1 MGSLM
6 SSPSANLGM
15 VPASPM
21 IVSQLLKRGTLREEL
36 ELEKL
41 RRENAVLESKKT
53 VLDSNTNTERLM
65 AEAISAMRSYQGD
78 E

>member
-1 MGSLM
+1 MKALRSVG
-6 SSPSANLGM
+6 
-15 VPASPM
+15 VPFSDESITGA
-21 IVSQLLKRGTLREEL
+21 VEEL